1 MDFDWNNIFFK
12 DLEWGYALEI
22 VLRTILMFSFIL
34 VFLRM
39 SGKKGIRQLSI
50 FEVAIIIGLGSAA
63 GDPMFNQDN
72 AIVPAIIVFATILI
86 FYRVI
91 TWAAAKREK
100 FERILEGDPLYIIE
114 DGMFVMMDSIEQ
126 TYGKDEFFSE
136 MRQQSIEH
144 VGQIET
150 AILETNGNVSFFYFD
165 DNDVKPGLPVLPKK
179 YEKRSRHV
187 TTPGKYACTFC
198 ANVEEIKQGF
208 YTCSRCKKDEWV
220 EAIHTIRRT

>member
-150 AILETNGNVSFFYFD
+150 AILETNGNVSFFFFD

-179 YEKRSRHV
+179 YEKRSKHV
-187 TTPGKYACTFC
+187 AAPGKYACTFC

-208 YTCSRCKKDEWV
+208 HTCSRCKKDEWV
-220 EAIHTIRRT
+220 EAIQTIRRT

>member
-1 MDFDWNNIFFK
+1 
-12 DLEWGYALEI
+12 
-22 VLRTILMFSFIL
+22 MFSFIL

-150 AILETNGNVSFFYFD
+150 AILETNGNVSFFFFD

-179 YEKRSRHV
+179 YEKRSKHV
-187 TTPGKYACTFC
+187 AAPGKYACTFC

-208 YTCSRCKKDEWV
+208 HTCSRCKKDEWV
-220 EAIHTIRRT
+220 EAIQTIRRT

>member
-91 TWAAAKREK
+91 TWTAAKREK

-150 AILETNGNVSFFYFD
+150 AILETNGNVSFFFFD

-179 YEKRSRHV
+179 YEKRSKHV
-187 TTPGKYACTFC
+187 AAPGKYACTFC

-208 YTCSRCKKDEWV
+208 HTCSRCKKDEWV
-220 EAIHTIRRT
+220 EAIQTIRRT